1 MKVCR
6 VFFVLLL
13 VLAAASAT
21 CSILFPQF
29 RKTLDSGRNDK
40 KTVNFWYQ
48 QRSISSPTTP
58 EFIITRTYSKDL
70 PCPQARLYF
79 TIMAALSVSGAGLL
93 GLSVLFAACWINAR
107 NAIALPVVSTSLT
120 FCACVFYGAILG
132 LVVYIRKLTLCGDDP
147 SARLA
152 LQADGFF
159 FAEGFYLLCVAT
171 GSAFISAITG
181 LVLCCIAVCSGKDS
195 DKDV

>member
-29 RKTLDSGRNDK
+29 RKTEGPEGNTK
-40 KTVNFWYQ
+40 KTVYFWYQ
-48 QRSISSPTTP
+48 QNSSASPNAP
-58 EFIITRTYSKDL
+58 NSEITRTYSKDL

-107 NAIALPVVSTSLT
+107 NAIALPVVSTFLT
-120 FCACVFYGAILG
+120 ICACFCYGAILG
-132 LVVYIRKLTLCGDDP
+132 LVVYTRKLTLCGDDP

-181 LVLCCIAVCSGKDS
+181 LVLCCIAVCSGRYS

>member
-6 VFFVLLL
+6 VFFLLLL
-13 VLAAASAT
+13 VLATASAT

-29 RKTLDSGRNDK
+29 RKTLDSERNDK

-48 QRSISSPTTP
+48 QNSVTSPNDP
-58 EFIITRTYSKDL
+58 DLLIRRTYSKKL
-70 PCPQARLYF
+70 LCPQARLYF

-107 NAIALPVVSTSLT
+107 NASCLSVVSTFLT
-120 FCACVFYGAILG
+120 ICACVCYGATLG
-132 LVVYIRKLTLCGDDP
+132 LVMYIRKLTLCGDDP

-181 LVLCCIAVCSGKDS
+181 LVLCCIAVCSGRDS

>member
-1 MKVCR
+1 MKACR
-6 VFFVLLL
+6 VFFLLLL

-29 RKTLDSGRNDK
+29 RKTEGPEGNTK
-40 KTVNFWYQ
+40 KTVYFWFRQ
-48 QRSISSPTTP
+48 LSFPSPSGRDSI
-58 EFIITRTYSKDL
+58 IVRIYSRDL
-70 PCPQARLYF
+70 PCPQARLYL
-79 TIMAALSVSGAGLL
+79 TIMAALSVSGAALL
-93 GLSVLFAACWINAR
+93 GISVLLAACRINAR
-107 NAIALPVVSTSLT
+107 NGIPLLVVSTSLT
-120 FCACVFYGAILG
+120 FCACFCYGAILG
-132 LVVYIRKLTLCGDDP
+132 LVVYIRKLTLCGDDVLG
-147 SARLA
+147 RLA

>member
-6 VFFVLLL
+6 VFFLLLL

-29 RKTLDSGRNDK
+29 RKTLDSERNDK

-48 QRSISSPTTP
+48 QISVTSPNDP
-58 EFIITRTYSKDL
+58 YLIITRTYSKDL
-70 PCPQARLYF
+70 LCSQARLYF

-107 NAIALPVVSTSLT
+107 NASCLSVVSTFLT
-120 FCACVFYGAILG
+120 ICACICYGATLG
-132 LVVYIRKLTLCGDDP
+132 LVVYIHKLTLCGDDTLG
-147 SARLA
+147 RLA
-152 LQADGFF
+152 LQADGFS

-181 LVLCCIAVCSGKDS
+181 LVLCCIAVCRGKDS
-195 DKDV
+195 DKDF